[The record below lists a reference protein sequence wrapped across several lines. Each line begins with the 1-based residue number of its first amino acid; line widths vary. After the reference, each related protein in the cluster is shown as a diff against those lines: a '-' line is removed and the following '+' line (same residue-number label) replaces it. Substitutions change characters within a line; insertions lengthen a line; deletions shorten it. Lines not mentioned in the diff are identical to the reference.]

1 VTGEEADKLKAL
13 MSDAARK
20 WWSDLVAEPHSFQKP
35 TFYLGFE
42 GWNVTNVMPDAAYD
56 RTPGRVRLLP
66 NGATGFQQEGDYMCF
81 ATEVSDAVKYR
92 IKVLV

>member
-1 VTGEEADKLKAL
+1 LQ
-13 MSDAARK
+13 
-20 WWSDLVAEPHSFQKP
+20 PHSFQKP

-42 GWNVTNVMPDAAYD
+42 GWNVTNMMPDAAYD

-81 ATEVSDAVKYR
+81 ATEVRD
-92 IKVLV
+92 